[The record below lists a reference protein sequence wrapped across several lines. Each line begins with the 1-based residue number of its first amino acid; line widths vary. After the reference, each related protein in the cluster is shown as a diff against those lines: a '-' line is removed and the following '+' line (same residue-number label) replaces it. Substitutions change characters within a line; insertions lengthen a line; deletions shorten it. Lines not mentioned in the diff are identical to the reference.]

1 MKDIMGMMAKAKEMQ
16 ERMGAMQAEVEAM
29 EETGEAGAGAVKV
42 TLRGTGEM
50 TALTIDP
57 SLLKEDEGEI
67 VEDLVLAAH
76 AKARG
81 RLDEAKADKMREM
94 TAGLPL
100 PPGMKLPF

>member
-1 MKDIMGMMAKAKEMQ
+1 MKDIMSMMAKAKEMQ

-29 EETGEAGAGAVKV
+29 EETGEAGAGAVSV

-50 TALTIDP
+50 SALRIDP

-67 VEDLVLAAH
+67 VEDLVIAAH
-76 AKARG
+76 AKARA
-81 RLDEAKADKMREM
+81 RLDEARMAKMREV
-94 TAGLPL
+94 TAGMPL

>member
-29 EETGEAGAGAVKV
+29 EETGEAGAGAVSV
-42 TLRGTGEM
+42 TLKGSGEM
-50 TALTIDP
+50 SALRIDP
-57 SLLKEDEGEI
+57 SLLREDEGEI
-67 VEDLVLAAH
+67 VEDLVIAAH
-76 AKARG
+76 AKARQ
-81 RLDEAKADKMREM
+81 RLDEAKAAKMQEL

>member
-1 MKDIMGMMAKAKEMQ
+1 MKDLMGMMAKAKEMQ
-16 ERMGAMQAEVEAM
+16 ERMGSMQSELEAM
-29 EETGEAGAGAVKV
+29 EVSGESGAGAVSV
-42 TLRGTGEM
+42 TLRGSGEM
-50 TALTIDP
+50 TALRIDP

-76 AKARG
+76 GKAREQLD
-81 RLDEAKADKMREM
+81 RLKAEKMQEL